1 MIAGPSSAGPA
12 IHTALSRLDTGSGVR
27 AWLNLGGTLRG
38 VPLLDWFQMFPQS
51 LVFGLVAWWQ
61 DFRLES
67 LTNRVLRQRVK
78 ELSVPEDIQVFNYIS
93 MSLSGDISGFGWD
106 KYLLMRS
113 DGPNDGL
120 SLLPDLLHPWL

>member
-1 MIAGPSSAGPA
+1 
-12 IHTALSRLDTGSGVR
+12 
-27 AWLNLGGTLRG
+27 
-38 VPLLDWFQMFPQS
+38 MFPQS